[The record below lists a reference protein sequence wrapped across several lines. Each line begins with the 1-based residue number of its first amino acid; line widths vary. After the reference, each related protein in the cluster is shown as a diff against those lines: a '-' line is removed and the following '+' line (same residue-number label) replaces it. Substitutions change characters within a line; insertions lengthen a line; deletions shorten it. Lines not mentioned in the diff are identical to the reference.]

1 MVSKKT
7 SSKKS
12 KASNKKV
19 REVKKVI
26 SSTNSKKSLGFYE
39 WLHNLGIGWVYQPL
53 GIPAI
58 SKPSRI
64 ISLIMVG
71 ATFS

>member
-39 WLHNLGIGWVYQPL
+39 WLHNLGIG
-53 GIPAI
+53 
-58 SKPSRI
+58 
-64 ISLIMVG
+64 
-71 ATFS
+71 